1 MPAVLNEGTFLSLC
15 SGALPVSL
23 LGEYIMANKPNQ
35 AVTAPATSAVGSA
48 VEMIC
53 GRSLVEAQSSLEEIF
68 GNSADA
74 EKLMSR
80 GQDARDAADALLL
93 DWLCQWETVDGK
105 SVKMRRAKCDI
116 KGEPVLKD
124 GKPVMAFVPIAYP
137 EYLQVRTWGV
147 AKYFDCGAASTDA
160 ADKQFERQVNRLVAL
175 GWERPRSKS
184 VDAERMAKKRAEQA
198 AKYADKGDGELLD
211 LKAELVAK
219 GDVKSMS
226 EATSIAKEMAE
237 RAKPVVDKRQ
247 ADIKLLHDTLKKA
260 ASDWVKAGTEESV
273 EKLTA
278 AILALAK

>member
-1 MPAVLNEGTFLSLC
+1 
-15 SGALPVSL
+15 
-23 LGEYIMANKPNQ
+23 MAKQASQ
-35 AVTAPATSAVGSA
+35 AVVVPAQSAIGSV

-68 GNSADA
+68 GNAADA

-124 GKPVMAFVPIAYP
+124 GKPIMAFVPIAYP
-137 EYLQVRTWGV
+137 EFLQVRSWGV

-160 ADKQFERQVNRLVAL
+160 AEKQFERQVNRLVAL

-184 VDAERMAKKRAEQA
+184 VDAERMAKKRAEEA
-198 AKYADKGDGELLD
+198 AKFADKSDGALLE
-211 LKAELVAK
+211 LKADLVAK
-219 GDVKSMS
+219 GDTKSMR
-226 EATSIAKEMAE
+226 EATAIAKEIE
-237 RAKPVVDKRQ
+237 RREKPELDKLQ
-247 ADIKLLHDTLKKA
+247 ADIKVLHETLRKRA
-260 ASDWVKAGTEESV
+260 AEWAKAGSAESV
-273 EKLTA
+273 DRLSA
-278 AILALAK
+278 ALLALG

>member
-1 MPAVLNEGTFLSLC
+1 
-15 SGALPVSL
+15 
-23 LGEYIMANKPNQ
+23 MANKANQ
-35 AVTAPATSAVGSA
+35 AVTAPASSAVGSA

-68 GNSADA
+68 GNTADA

-80 GQDARDAADALLL
+80 GEDARDAADALLL
-93 DWLCQWETVDGK
+93 DWVSQWETVDGK
-105 SVKMRRAKCDI
+105 SIKIRRAKCDMQ
-116 KGEPVLKD
+116 GEPVLKD
-124 GKPVMAFVPIAYP
+124 GKPVMVFVPIAYP
-137 EYLQVRTWGV
+137 EYLQIRSWGV
-147 AKYFDCGAASTDA
+147 AKYFDSGAASTEA
-160 ADKQFERQVNRLVAL
+160 AEKQFERQINRLVAL

-198 AKYADKGDGELLD
+198 AKFAGKSDGELLEQ
-211 LKAELVAK
+211 KAELVAK

-226 EATSIAKEMAE
+226 EATAIAKEMAE
-237 RAKPVVDKRQ
+237 RAKPEVAKLQ

-260 ASDWVKAGTEESV
+260 ASDWVKAGTAESV